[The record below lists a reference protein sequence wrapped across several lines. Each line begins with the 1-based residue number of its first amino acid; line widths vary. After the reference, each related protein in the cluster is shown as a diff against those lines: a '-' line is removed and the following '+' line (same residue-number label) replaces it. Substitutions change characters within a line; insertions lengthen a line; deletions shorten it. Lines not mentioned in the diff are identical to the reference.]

1 MPARTLDTH
10 AHILDMET
18 VRILQKEAP
27 KAGFK
32 LTQLDDENGQLE
44 LGSRVINPFPC
55 GAWDF
60 ERRLRDMD
68 ASGFD
73 IQVLSNVPPT
83 FRYDLE
89 PELGLA
95 VAQIQN
101 DQMAA
106 RVRAMPDRFMAI
118 ATLPMQAPEL
128 AAKEL
133 RRAMTMLG
141 MKGAQ
146 IGAAVRGRNLDD
158 PALESIWATAEELG
172 AFLMV
177 HPLNAPGVPGLDAYY
192 LKNLVGN
199 PFDSTVAAASL
210 VFGGVLERHPKL
222 TFCMVHGGGFTP
234 YQEARWVH
242 GWKVRNEP
250 KTHLKNG
257 PRASLDKLIYDT
269 IVHDTRPLQFLVNLV
284 GMERV
289 VLGSDYPFDMG
300 QYDLGI
306 VRALKTS
313 DEAKNR
319 ILYGNAAE
327 LLGIAEMRKAGT
339 V

>member
-1 MPARTLDTH
+1 MSVRTLDTH

-18 VRILQKEAP
+18 VSLIQKEAP

-32 LTQLDDENGQLE
+32 LTPLDEENGQLE
-44 LGSRVINPFPC
+44 LGGRVINPFPR

-68 ASGFD
+68 AAGLD

-83 FRYDLE
+83 FGYGLE
-89 PELGLA
+89 PELALT
-95 VAQIQN
+95 VSQIQN
-101 DQMAA
+101 EQMAA
-106 RVRAMPDRFMAI
+106 RAKAMPDRFMAI

-133 RRAMTMLG
+133 RRAMIELG

-146 IGAAVRGRNLDD
+146 IGSAVRGRNLDD
-158 PALESIWATAEELG
+158 SALEPVWATAEELG

-177 HPLNAPGVPGLDAYY
+177 HPLNAPGVPLLDDYY
-192 LKNLVGN
+192 LKNLIGN
-199 PFDSTVAAASL
+199 PLDTTVAAAAL

-222 TFCMVHGGGFTP
+222 KFSMVHGGGFTP

-242 GWKVRNEP
+242 GWMVRREP
-250 KTHLKNG
+250 KAHLKNG
-257 PRASLDKLIYDT
+257 PRASLDKLFYDT
-269 IVHDTRPLQFLVNLV
+269 IVHDTRPLQFLVDLV
-284 GMERV
+284 GPNRV

-306 VRALKTS
+306 VRALKDS
-313 DEAKNR
+313 DEVKAR
-319 ILYGNAAE
+319 ILYGNAAQ
-327 LLGIAEMRKAGT
+327 LLGIG
-339 V
+339 